1 MKILVTGSA
10 GHLGEA
16 LMRSLRECGDHPVG
30 VDTKTSAFTD
40 LVGSIADREF
50 VKKAING
57 CAAVLHTATLHKPH
71 VGTHTRQD
79 FVDTNITGTLNLLE
93 EAIENHCEAFVYTS
107 TTSTFGDAMRPA
119 AGGPAVWVTEKL
131 KPIPKNIYGVTK
143 TAAEDMC
150 ELFHRRAGLPC
161 LVLKTSRFFPEEDDA
176 KNKRNTFEDANLKV
190 NELLF
195 RRVDIADIVDAHRLA
210 LLEAGKLGFDRF
222 IISAATP
229 FVAADAKGLG
239 VNAPAVLERYFP
251 DYVEEYA
258 RRGWKM
264 FKTIDRVYDSSHA
277 RKCLGWEPKYGFARA
292 IRTLRVDA
300 DYRSPLTL
308 LVGVKGYHNK
318 RFTDGPYPIGG
329 F

>member
-1 MKILVTGSA
+1 
-10 GHLGEA
+10 
-16 LMRSLRECGDHPVG
+16 MRSLRECGDQPVG
-30 VDTKTSAFTD
+30 VDIKTSAFTD
-40 LVGSIADREF
+40 LVGSIADRDF
-50 VKKAING
+50 VKKAITG
-57 CAAVLHTATLHKPH
+57 CTAVLHTATLHKPH

-79 FVDTNITGTLNLLE
+79 FVDTNISGTLNLLE

-107 TTSTFGDAMRPA
+107 TTSTFGDAMKPA
-119 AGGPAVWVTEKL
+119 AGEPAVWVTEKL

-161 LVLKTSRFFPEEDDA
+161 LVLKTSRFFSEEDDA
-176 KNKRNTFEDANLKV
+176 KNKRDTYEDANLKV

-195 RRVDIADIVDAHRLA
+195 RRVDIADIVDAHLLA

-222 IISAATP
+222 IISGATP
-229 FVAADAKGLG
+229 FVYADAKELG
-239 VNAPAVLERYFP
+239 VNAPAALERYVP

-258 RRGWKM
+258 RRGWTM
-264 FKTIDRVYDSSHA
+264 FKTIDRVYDSSYA
-277 RKCLGWEPKYGFARA
+277 QKCLGWEPKYDFARA
-292 IRTLRVDA
+292 IRKLSVDA

-308 LVGVKGYHNK
+308 LVGAKGYHNK
-318 RFTDGPYPIGG
+318 GFTDGPYPIGG